1 MASSVDHATESF
13 SSPNWGTH
21 FVAVE
26 SVQEL
31 ALNKPND
38 IPQRYIRSE
47 EERPSSKPLPSLL
60 TVPVVDMEKLLLPSN
75 NHERQKEMS
84 ILSKACREW
93 GFFQVVNHGI
103 PHSLIDRI
111 RGVANEFF
119 SLSLD
124 EKKKYTP
131 QAGDPQGYGNMF
143 VVDEDQKLD
152 WGDLIALALMPKKLV
167 NLALWPTT
175 PADYRNTLQS
185 YTTQMERVVDMIL
198 SLFAENL
205 QLESDYF
212 KENFGEDPMMTI
224 RMNLYPPCPRPDLV
238 LGLSPHSDGGVITLL
253 LQDDQTE
260 GLQVRKN
267 NEWIPIQ
274 PIPYAL
280 VVNIGD
286 LMEVMTNG
294 IYKSIEHRAVT
305 NKERTRLSIAMFYY
319 AGIDD
324 EVAPTRK
331 VINEEHPSLYRKFKH
346 QEYIQYYMNKQ
357 LNGKKSLANFAK
369 ICE

>member
-1 MASSVDHATESF
+1 MASSAIHAAESF
-13 SSPNWGTH
+13 SNPNWINH
-21 FVAVE
+21 SVAVE

-31 ALNKPND
+31 ALKKPND

-47 EERPSSKPLPSLL
+47 DERPSSTPLPSLL
-60 TVPVVDMEKLLLPSN
+60 TVPVIDMEKLLLPSE
-75 NHERQKEMS
+75 NHERKKEMG
-84 ILSKACREW
+84 ILSKACVEW

-103 PHSLIDRI
+103 THSLIDRM

-119 SLSLD
+119 SLSLE
-124 EKKKYTP
+124 EKKKYAP
-131 QAGDPQGYGNMF
+131 HAGDVQGYGNVF

-152 WGDLIALALMPKKLV
+152 WGDLMALALKPKKLV

-175 PADYRNTLQS
+175 PSDYRNTLQN
-185 YTTQMERVVDMIL
+185 YTTGVERVAQMIL

-205 QLESDYF
+205 QLKSDYF
-212 KENFGEDPMMTI
+212 KENFGDPMMTV

-238 LGLSPHSDGGVITLL
+238 LGLSPHSDGGFITLL
-253 LQDDQTE
+253 LQDEQIE
-260 GLQVRKN
+260 GLQVHKN
-267 NEWIPIQ
+267 NKWIPIQ

-286 LMEVMTNG
+286 LIEVMTNG